1 MTEQAYDFTKIKE
14 IDQTDDAQKVNY
26 LLANGW
32 VLLKVTETQSHDEYG
47 ALHSTVWFTVGN
59 PQ

>member
-1 MTEQAYDFTKIKE
+1 MSEQAYDLSKIKE
-14 IDQTDDAQKVNY
+14 IDQTDDAQKANY

-32 VLLKVTETQSHDEYG
+32 VLLKVTESQSHDPNG
-47 ALHSTVWFTVGN
+47 ALYSTVWFTIGN

>member
-1 MTEQAYDFTKIKE
+1 MSEQAYDLSKIKK
-14 IDQTDDAQKVNY
+14 IDQTDDAQKANY

-32 VLLKVTETQSHDEYG
+32 VLLKVTESQSHDSNG
-47 ALHSTVWFTVGN
+47 ALYSTVWFTIGN

>member
-1 MTEQAYDFTKIKE
+1 MTEQAYDLTKIKE
-14 IDQTDDAQKVNY
+14 IDQTDDAMRANN
-26 LLANGW
+26 LLSSGW

-47 ALHSTVWFTVGN
+47 ALYSTVWFTVGN